1 MLKNSENNGTE
12 EIGLVTPTPGLDQRE
27 TSVYILAADALVPS
41 DTRGSFHYWESELT
55 FGNLTNFWK
64 LANQKVS

>member
-1 MLKNSENNGTE
+1 MNIISFMQNALKR
-12 EIGLVTPTPGLDQRE
+12 I
-27 TSVYILAADALVPS
+27 
-41 DTRGSFHYWESELT
+41 RGSLHYWESELT

>member
-1 MLKNSENNGTE
+1 MAAIFAKDVFKCLHFEYIFIIMCFWGIFGGK
-12 EIGLVTPTPGLDQRE
+12 
-27 TSVYILAADALVPS
+27 VYIGSSHYLVW
-41 DTRGSFHYWESELT
+41 GSFHCWESELT